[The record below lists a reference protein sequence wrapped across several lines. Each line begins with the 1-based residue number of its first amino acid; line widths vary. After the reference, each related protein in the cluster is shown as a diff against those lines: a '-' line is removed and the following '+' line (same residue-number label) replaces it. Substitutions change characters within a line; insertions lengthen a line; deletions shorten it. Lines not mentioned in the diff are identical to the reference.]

1 MSAMKDLKS
10 RFVVEE
16 EIDESNKYGQ
26 PPLFLWQ
33 LTDTLEQLDLQVQ
46 FLAELLYKLAH
57 EAEITNSSNIRI
69 LRSLNEVADHIY
81 KSDGHYVM
89 LTSPKYMPVV
99 FRCQDRGW
107 VKDAH
112 DFANWLMINWRDESL
127 VIVLS

>member
-1 MSAMKDLKS
+1 MSAVKDLQS

-16 EIDESNKYGQ
+16 EIGETNKYGN

-33 LTDTLEQLDLQVQ
+33 LTDTFEQLDCQVR
-46 FLAELLYKLAH
+46 FLSSLLYQLAQ
-57 EAEITNSSNIRI
+57 EAQITESSNIRV
-69 LRSLNEVADHIY
+69 LRSLNEVADYIY
-81 KSDGHYVM
+81 KNDGDYVM

-99 FRCQDRGW
+99 FRRKDRGW

-112 DFANWLMINWRDESL
+112 DFANWLMINWREESL